1 MKNKR
6 NTLHPAPEE
15 RQLRAK
21 DKMIILSRKDRMG
34 KAQPTWYR
42 VLAGCLVLI
51 VILVLVSQKRHDAM
65 KNRTVQA
72 EPLIYGTV
80 RLSFTG
86 DLDLGGN
93 VAVLGETEGYENL
106 FAGVSPL
113 WTDSDYVFS
122 CLDGV
127 VLPDDAEGFPAAET
141 AETPRSVSG
150 RAVEAAAAAG
160 INALSLAND
169 HSLDYGSAGL
179 GQSLRTVRELG
190 LQYAGAG
197 ENLSDAGMYR
207 VLEANGLRVGFLACS
222 AINPNG
228 HGPIDDY
235 TLSTTSYSDLYRNV
249 LLASD
254 QTDLVVVY
262 ICWGDQDSLTVSDAQ
277 RRVAHRLVEMGADVV
292 IGTHPHVLQ
301 PVEQY
306 QNGWIFYSLGDL
318 VNSRDQRGERESVLL
333 RLDVDAETRSA
344 SFTLIP
350 LLLQDFCPAAT
361 ENVFY
366 VDQIHRSL
374 LRELPETSYS
384 VAENGRIMIPL
395 KLSH

>member
-15 RQLRAK
+15 RELRVK
-21 DKMIILSRKDRMG
+21 DKMIILSRRDRMG

-42 VLAGCLVLI
+42 VLAVCLVLI
-51 VILVLVSQKRHDAM
+51 AVLVLVSRGRREALQSRA
-65 KNRTVQA
+65 VQP
-72 EPLIYGTV
+72 EPLIHGTV

-86 DLDLGGN
+86 DLDLAGN
-93 VAVLGETEGYENL
+93 VAELGEDEGYETL

-113 WTDSDYVFS
+113 WTDSAYVFS

-127 VLPDDAEGFPAAET
+127 VLPEGGEGFTAAET
-141 AETPRSVSG
+141 AENPRPVSQ

-160 INALSLAND
+160 VNALSLAND
-169 HSLDYGSAGL
+169 HSLDYGSEGL
-179 GQSLRTVRELG
+179 GQSLRSVSELG

-197 ENLSDAGMYR
+197 ENLPAAGAYR

-228 HGPIDDY
+228 PGPIDDY
-235 TLSTTSYSDLYRNV
+235 CLTTTAYSALYRNV
-249 LLASD
+249 LLAD
-254 QTDLVVVY
+254 DETDLVVVY
-262 ICWGDQDSLTVSDAQ
+262 VCWGDQDGLAVSEAQ
-277 RRVAHRLVEMGADVV
+277 RRVAHRLIEMGADVV

-333 RLDVDAETRSA
+333 RMDLDTETHGA

-350 LLLQDFCPAAT
+350 LLLQDFCPVAT
-361 ENVFY
+361 ENGFY

-374 LRELPETSYS
+374 LRELPEDSYT
-384 VAENGRIMIPL
+384 VADNGRVTIPL
-395 KLSH
+395 TLSD

>member
-1 MKNKR
+1 MKIKR

-197 ENLSDAGMYR
+197 ENLSDAGLYR
-207 VLEANGLRVGFLACS
+207 ILEANGLRIGFLSCS

-235 TLSTTSYSDLYRNV
+235 TLSTTSYSALYRNV

-262 ICWGDQDSLTVSDAQ
+262 VCWGDQDSCPSACRDG
-277 RRVAHRLVEMGADVV
+277 RRHCDRHASPRAPAHRAIPKRLDL
-292 IGTHPHVLQ
+292 LQ
-301 PVEQY
+301 P
-306 QNGWIFYSLGDL
+306 
-318 VNSRDQRGERESVLL
+318 R
-333 RLDVDAETRSA
+333 RSGQQ
-344 SFTLIP
+344 P
-350 LLLQDFCPAAT
+350 RPA
-361 ENVFY
+361 
-366 VDQIHRSL
+366 R
-374 LRELPETSYS
+374 
-384 VAENGRIMIPL
+384 
-395 KLSH
+395 